1 MKLILAADEPA
12 ALVQSMPEQDLYF
25 LVNDI
30 GFEDA
35 LPLLALSSTRQWEYF
50 LDLETWRRDRLDTS
64 ATWRWFDLLFRANT
78 RRTIKWLM
86 KEKIDL
92 LELFLCNNIEV
103 KIREHDQDPSDL
115 GDDYTT
121 LDNIFYVRI
130 SGPLAAAESELG
142 DIEKENHRD
151 FLLNLMERIADFDYI
166 AYQKILLELVS
177 VLPTESEEET
187 YRLRNVR
194 LAEKGFLPF
203 EEAVGVYQP
212 LKPAQLAQ
220 SKRDGVS
227 RKPAVTGVPASQY
240 PAILLQDGS
249 AFADGLAGI
258 DSQAVW
264 QQLQTEFAG
273 LCNRIAAADFMR
285 VNSREALKTIV
296 EKASGYLSIGLHILR
311 GSPPADEQPPGNR
324 FAELVQHHLLADI
337 FRIGYS
343 RALDLKWRTQK
354 WMDMAW
360 FARQGLSLT
369 FWDEEKLG
377 VLGGLLVKKPLFFDN
392 YRTGRMYR
400 EFGSV
405 EDLRMSEAI
414 LDDIIAIDN
423 LFSLLDFRLDS
434 LAGRRFL
441 TFKNLLLTFWVL
453 DRIGSGN
460 TLRFLQLGEFREF
473 FRGLWRSDTKEP
485 QIKAEMKSSFL
496 NWLSR
501 RSGLD
506 DFEIVGKLGSALES
520 LFADIEDQC
529 GRVDAADLNP
539 KYIQLFL
546 LER

>member
-50 LDLETWRRDRLDTS
+50 LDLETWRRDRLDPST
-64 ATWRWFDLLFRANT
+64 TWRWLDLLFRANA

-86 KEKIDL
+86 KEKVDL

-130 SGPLAAAESELG
+130 AGPLAAAESELG

-177 VLPTESEEET
+177 VLPTESEEEI

-220 SKRDGVS
+220 SKPDGVS
-227 RKPAVTGVPASQY
+227 LKPSVTGVPASQY
-240 PAILLQDGS
+240 PAILLTDGS

-273 LCNRIAAADFMR
+273 LCNRIAAADLMR
-285 VNSREALKTIV
+285 VNSREALKAIV
-296 EKASGYLSIGLHILR
+296 EKASGYLSIGLHTLR

-324 FAELVQHHLLADI
+324 FADLVQHHLLADI

-343 RALDLKWRTQK
+343 QALDLKWRTQK

-423 LFSLLDFRLDS
+423 LLSLLDFRLDS

-441 TFKNLLLTFWVL
+441 TYKNLLLTFWVL

-460 TLRFLQLGEFREF
+460 TLRFLQLGEFRDF
-473 FRGLWRSDTKEP
+473 FSGLWRSDTKEP

-506 DFEIVGKLGSALES
+506 DFEIAGKLGPALES
-520 LFADIEDQC
+520 LFAEIEDQC